1 VFTREHEFTAL
12 VMDRDPRRYLAAISM
27 RGESNNLESR
37 IERVSGMY
45 FREKLAGRLETR

>member
-1 VFTREHEFTAL
+1 MLPKEHEFIAL
-12 VMDRDPRRYLAAISM
+12 VMDRDSRHYLAAISP